1 MNVGRGSIL
10 LSSPLNQL
18 GCISPNQ
25 LKVTIG
31 FKLNDGAL
39 LKENGN
45 IHIPRMEIATS
56 VLNVFVGGDYGLDG
70 KTNLHIEVPLNNIT
84 QRDRTKKM
92 KTVSNKERG
101 GTSVFLK
108 PYQIHRGKLN

>member
-18 GCISPNQ
+18 GGISPNQ
-25 LKVTIG
+25 LKATIG

-39 LKENGN
+39 LNYAPLIKLQQSDFKKRHRDSLQFATIQKELTIENGN

-56 VLNVFVGGDYGLDG
+56 ALNVVVGGDYGLD
-70 KTNLHIEVPLNNIT
+70 
-84 QRDRTKKM
+84 
-92 KTVSNKERG
+92 
-101 GTSVFLK
+101 
-108 PYQIHRGKLN
+108 